1 MSSRESKWGGEG
13 SRTSSRSPR
22 NNGEKGYRYNR
33 VPLSQIARN
42 SNFSSR
48 RRNIN
53 DERRE
58 NERTGGNRGS
68 RSRSRAPAGRYGR
81 YQSSRS
87 ISVAT
92 ASTRYSRSPPSDS
105 RSTATAG
112 RSISRSRSR
121 SVNMNGPNVPAR
133 GGPALG
139 RQNAVGARSRSRIRS
154 ISSL

>member
-1 MSSRESKWGGEG
+1 MYSRESKWGGEG

-22 NNGEKGYRYNR
+22 SGGGKGYRYSR
-33 VPLSQIARN
+33 VPLSQIGRN
-42 SNFSSR
+42 SNFSAR

-58 NERTGGNRGS
+58 NERAGGNRGS

-92 ASTRYSRSPPSDS
+92 ESTRHSRSIPNNS
-105 RSTATAG
+105 RSTVSVG
-112 RSISRSRSR
+112 RSVSRSRSR
-121 SVNMNGPNVPAR
+121 SRSINMNGPNVPVR

-139 RQNAVGARSRSRIRS
+139 RQNAGGARSRSR
-154 ISSL
+154 SLTRL